1 MNGKTGRILVVD
13 DEPLMRDTLELG
25 LGGTFEVS
33 KVASGG
39 EALALARET
48 SFPVVVLDLRMEGM
62 DGIETLKELRKVDP
76 NQKVI
81 LLTAHQSVE
90 TAIDAVNLGAFN
102 YLTKPCD
109 LGYLRK
115 LVQSGFRLYEEEKTR
130 KEELRKHLLEAHDE
144 LLSVLCH
151 EFNTPLNAL
160 IGFAG
165 FLSEESAAPEHRE
178 MARYIEKSG
187 KRLHEVFVEIMDYIN
202 SRERPSVERRDVFS
216 IRALEEWMTGREFPC
231 RAHLIFS
238 GAEDTASARFYG
250 PFQSLKII
258 FSKIARA
265 GRGDDRD
272 MSIIAWLR
280 RTDSDRRMHFQIQDS
295 GLRDLL
301 EFAGSPEALFSPYAT
316 ASLSLTGESRGLGLH
331 LATCRN
337 IAESAGISLRCERTP
352 LGDVGIRLEVP
363 VTPLPDDS
371 PPDGPD
377 RADPPGV

>member
-48 SFPVVVLDLRMEGM
+48 TFPVVILDLRMEGM
-62 DGIETLKELRKVDP
+62 DGIQTLKELRKVDP

-81 LLTAHQSVE
+81 ILTAHQSVE

-109 LGYLRK
+109 LVYLRK
-115 LVQSGFRLYEEEKTR
+115 LVQSGFRLYEEEKIR
-130 KEELRKHLLEAHDE
+130 KEELRKHLLDVHDE
-144 LLSVLCH
+144 VFSVLCH
-151 EFNTPLNAL
+151 EFNTPLNAV
-160 IGFAG
+160 IGFAAL
-165 FLSEESAAPEHRE
+165 LSEESASAEHRE
-178 MARYIEKSG
+178 VAYYIEKSG

-202 SRERPSVERRDVFS
+202 SREPSSEERRGMFS
-216 IRALEEWMTGREFPC
+216 IRALEEWITGKEFPC
-231 RAHLIFS
+231 RAHLLFS
-238 GAEDTASARFYG
+238 GGEDAASTRFYG
-250 PFQSLKII
+250 PFQSLKTI

-265 GRGDDRD
+265 GRGADRD
-272 MSIIAWLR
+272 MSIVAWLR
-280 RTDSDRRMHFQIQDS
+280 QTDSDQRMHFQIQGA

-316 ASLSLTGESRGLGLH
+316 ARLSLTGENRGLGLH

-337 IAESAGISLRCERTP
+337 IAESAGIL
-352 LGDVGIRLEVP
+352 LGCDRALGGGVRIRLEMP
-363 VTPLPDDS
+363 VAALPVGD
-371 PPDGPD
+371 PPNGPD
-377 RADPPGV
+377 REHPPGD